1 MKRTRTSDVALALA
15 VAAMAAGCAPLIPRV
30 DCAAGQYYGI
40 DAKGEMFPATPR
52 VDCEFG
58 DSVNM
63 AVARQ
68 TMDKDAAIR
77 NANKDVAGL
86 DGIAAREALVRYQKS
101 FRTPEPTPNVFSIG
115 MGGGTGSSSN
125 SGQ

>member
-1 MKRTRTSDVALALA
+1 MKRTRTSDVALVFA
-15 VAAMAAGCAPLIPRV
+15 VAAMAAGCAPFNQRV

-40 DAKGEMFPATPR
+40 DSRGEIFPTTPR
-52 VDCEFG
+52 VDCNFG

-115 MGGGTGSSSN
+115 VSGGNTGSGT

>member
-1 MKRTRTSDVALALA
+1 MRTILTSNVALALA
-15 VAAMAAGCAPLIPRV
+15 AAAMATGCAPLVARV

-40 DAKGEMFPATPR
+40 DAQGQLFPTTPR
-52 VDCEFG
+52 LDCDFG

-68 TMDKDAAIR
+68 TLDKDAAVK
-77 NANKDVAGL
+77 NAKKDVAGL
-86 DGIAAREALVRYQKS
+86 DGVAAREALVRYQKS
-101 FRTPEPTPNVFSIG
+101 FQTPEPTPNVFSIG
-115 MGGGTGSSSN
+115 VSGGSSN